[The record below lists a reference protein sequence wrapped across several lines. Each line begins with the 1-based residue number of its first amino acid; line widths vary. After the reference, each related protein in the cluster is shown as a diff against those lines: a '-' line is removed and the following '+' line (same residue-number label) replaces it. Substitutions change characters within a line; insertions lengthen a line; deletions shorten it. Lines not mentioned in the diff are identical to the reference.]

1 MSRPHKQPHWTL
13 QEIAAITRGQ
23 IHGDS
28 ATPITGVA
36 SIAEA
41 APGDLVFA
49 ESARYLTEALR
60 SPAAAI
66 LTAPEVPVA
75 VEEIHKPLILVDNP
89 RLAFLQVLEALAP
102 PPRYPASIHP
112 TAVLGDHCQIGAGSH
127 IGPHVTIGARATLGD
142 RVVVLSGAHIGDE
155 CVIGDDTI
163 IHPNVVLYPGV
174 TVGKRCLLHAGCV
187 IGADGFGFIP
197 VGETLRK
204 VPQQGTVIID
214 DDVEI
219 GASTCIDRAK
229 TGATRIGPGTKI
241 DNLVHVGHNVHI
253 GASCI
258 IIAQV
263 GIAGSV
269 EIGNGVILAG
279 QAGIKDHVKIGD
291 GARIAAQGGVFGD
304 VPPGATY
311 SGYPARPHAQK
322 LREHAATA
330 QLPEYLRRIRALEQK
345 VEELLRRQS

>member
-1 MSRPHKQPHWTL
+1 MSPPQKQTHWTL
-13 QEIAAITRGQ
+13 QEIAALTHGQ
-23 IHGDS
+23 IRGDRTI
-28 ATPITGVA
+28 AITGVA

-49 ESARYLTEALR
+49 ESTRYLTEALQ
-60 SPAAAI
+60 SSAAAV
-66 LTAPEVPVA
+66 LTSPDTLAPG
-75 VEEIHKPLILVDNP
+75 EEIHKPLILVSNP
-89 RLAFLQVLEALAP
+89 RLAFLQVLEAFTP
-102 PPRYPASIHP
+102 PAHYPAGIHP
-112 TAVLGDHCQIGAGSH
+112 TAVLGRECQIGAGCH
-127 IGPHVTIGARATLGD
+127 IGPHVTLGAHVTLGN
-142 RVVVLSGAHIGDE
+142 RVVILSGAHIGDG
-155 CVIGDDTI
+155 CVVGDDTR

-174 TVGKRCLLHAGCV
+174 TIGKRCLLHAGAV

-204 VPQQGTVIID
+204 VPQCGTVLIE

-258 IIAQV
+258 IIAQA

-291 GARIAAQGGVFGD
+291 GARIAAQAGVFGD

-345 VEELLRRQS
+345 IEELLRQQG